1 MSLENK
7 YFTELAHRL
16 QAAGITTGHPERNQL
31 TVLLNDQPVLF
42 VSSESDVFLLPA
54 GSNPP
59 EASELYHKVAQTA
72 EEVYAYVEAIQT
84 APLLHASGLS
94 EKFHL
99 LADFGGAVLAG
110 RELGNGWGYQFV
122 TWIWDHDRTGVS
134 HGHYYEEDFQGA
146 KQDFAVRSGLISK
159 AQLFLPEELTQLY
172 RATDYA
178 GYVSGKEAT
187 AYLPPAL
194 VAAMR
199 GTVQDSE
206 NRIARLL
213 FKLAVE
219 VNMMMNVLAAG
230 MEISDEDLKTLRA
243 RSVREVKQTNGRIS
257 FKDAI
262 DYQRGVE

>member
-1 MSLENK
+1 MENK

-172 RATDYA
+172 RATDYLLDE
-178 GYVSGKEAT
+178 GPEPEDGQLK
-187 AYLPPAL
+187 AL
-194 VAAMR
+194 QTSR
-199 GTVQDSE
+199 TKIEYTVPDLVE
-206 NRIARLL
+206 RL
-213 FKLAVE
+213 E
-219 VNMMMNVLAAG
+219 RSQGQEPQMNL
-230 MEISDEDLKTLRA
+230 
-243 RSVREVKQTNGRIS
+243 
-257 FKDAI
+257 
-262 DYQRGVE
+262 